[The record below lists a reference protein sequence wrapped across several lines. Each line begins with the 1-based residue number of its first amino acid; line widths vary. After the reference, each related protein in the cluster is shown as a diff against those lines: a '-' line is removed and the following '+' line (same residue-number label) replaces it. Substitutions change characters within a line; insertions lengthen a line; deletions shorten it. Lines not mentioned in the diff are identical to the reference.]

1 MVELYGVLN
10 KTLTPIKYTGAT
22 TDTAQVNINQQ
33 DKTISVDVLGD
44 SKDVVFV
51 KFTVDK
57 FENNAKVT
65 CDKTYDELGIV
76 DGQFT
81 KQICPCVISGQGQ
94 IALPFGAEYLNRLP
108 HMGFRGVYFGF
119 LTGLSSPWMVEYP
132 ASGEEEEISPR
143 LFWTGD

>member
-51 KFTVDK
+51 KFTVDR
-57 FENNAKVT
+57 FENNEKVT

-76 DGQFT
+76 NGQFT
-81 KQICPCVISGQGQ
+81 KQICPCVIS
-94 IALPFGAEYLNRLP
+94 
-108 HMGFRGVYFGF
+108 
-119 LTGLSSPWMVEYP
+119 S
-132 ASGEEEEISPR
+132 
-143 LFWTGD
+143 